1 MADTKTNILSIH
13 KAALKAT
20 YDSSP
25 ETAWSLRNQNN
36 QAKSSVMRNT
46 TFLIIAN
53 PCDEEGAALLEASSY
68 APAWEVTP

>member
-1 MADTKTNILSIH
+1 MNILSIH
-13 KAALKAT
+13 RAALQAT
-20 YDSSP
+20 HVSSP
-25 ETAWSLRNQNN
+25 EMAWSLRNDHSR
-36 QAKSSVMRNT
+36 AKSSIMRNT